1 MPVKLISV
9 CKMGLCTQR
18 SLSAVALVTYGRKVT
33 ICLHQTWRIYI
44 IITKNIRYLL
54 WNQGVWRLL
63 KNTYTIFLT
72 PCIRCTNH
80 LCDPCGLIDVNPHFI
95 PSLLPMI
102 QNVDLLWRHRYN
114 GRQQSWRHKDR
125 LFPRGF
131 YGRFFS
137 TITDV
142 EDNDLTSKKTRLC
155 HVFQNLWSRE
165 MFGKWRHD

>member
-1 MPVKLISV
+1 MPPIDDCRATRKRGKKSILI
-9 CKMGLCTQR
+9 R
-18 SLSAVALVTYGRKVT
+18 SL
-33 ICLHQTWRIYI
+33 IYMI
-44 IITKNIRYLL
+44 NTKYIRYLL

-80 LCDPCGLIDVNPHFI
+80 LCDSCSLIDVKPHLI

-114 GRQQSWRHKDR
+114 AWPPAIMTSQRSIV
-125 LFPRGF
+125 PRGF
-131 YGRFFS
+131 YGRFLS
-137 TITDV
+137 TITDA

-155 HVFQNLWSRE
+155 QVFQNLWSRE